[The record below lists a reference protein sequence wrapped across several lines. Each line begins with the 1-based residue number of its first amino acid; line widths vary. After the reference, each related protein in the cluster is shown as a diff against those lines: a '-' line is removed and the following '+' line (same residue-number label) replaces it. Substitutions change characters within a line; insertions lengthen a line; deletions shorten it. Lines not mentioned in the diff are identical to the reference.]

1 MSRHVSEKIVS
12 RLHVTCSTKELYS
25 RCTENYSA
33 TLRPQSFSV
42 LRQFFRQFF
51 LALMHIHY
59 LTDIDLD
66 IVLDLFAKM
75 HPRRLELGTL
85 LKDRDDQQPA
95 E

>member
-12 RLHVTCSTKELYS
+12 QLHVTCSTKELFS
-25 RCTENYSA
+25 RCAENYPA
-33 TLRPQSFSV
+33 TLRLQSCNRKSFSV
-42 LRQFFRQFF
+42 L
-51 LALMHIHY
+51 HIHY

-66 IVLDLFAKM
+66 KVVDLFAKM

>member
-1 MSRHVSEKIVS
+1 MSRKKLFPGCM
-12 RLHVTCSTKELYS
+12 LHAAQKNCLAVV
-25 RCTENYSA
+25 RFQNYSA

>member
-1 MSRHVSEKIVS
+1 MTQE
-12 RLHVTCSTKELYS
+12 RLSS
-25 RCTENYSA
+25 
-33 TLRPQSFSV
+33 
-42 LRQFFRQFF
+42 

-66 IVLDLFAKM
+66 IVVNLFAKM

-85 LKDRDDQQPA
+85 LKERDDQQPD

>member
-1 MSRHVSEKIVS
+1 MSRKKLFPGCM
-12 RLHVTCSTKELYS
+12 LHAAQKNCLAVVRKTTQRHCG
-25 RCTENYSA
+25 
-33 TLRPQSFSV
+33 QSFSV